1 VAIAWLPP
9 SRHIVLADLRRT
21 PTVEAAMKQPSL
33 RPSHR
38 LLTVFAAGFGLALV
52 AMPTAHAFTLDG
64 NANTNSDGTARYTD
78 PDAQFSGSG
87 SGSGSGGQGTTI
99 HNGNATFHFG
109 PANQQQSDDRSSIN
123 RMFDPLGRPGDPR

>member
-1 VAIAWLPP
+1 
-9 SRHIVLADLRRT
+9 
-21 PTVEAAMKQPSL
+21 MKQSPL

-38 LLTVFAAGFGLALV
+38 LLAIFAAGFGLALMT
-52 AMPTAHAFTLDG
+52 MPAARAFTLDG
-64 NANTNSDGTARYTD
+64 NANTNANGTARYTD
-78 PDAQFSGSG
+78 PDAQFSGS
-87 SGSGSGGQGTTI
+87 SGGQGTTI